1 MKIEEQPYDDRHREP
16 VYVDPD
22 IRAAP
27 RTRDDELT
35 FFWPSGLTSV
45 RLGRASVGD
54 LRSIDTVDL
63 MMLQAHLEGALSV
76 VRRAI
81 EARR

>member
-1 MKIEEQPYDDRHREP
+1 MKIEEQPYDGRHEHADYTVTGPARRIS
-16 VYVDPD
+16 YD
-22 IRAAP
+22 A
-27 RTRDDELT
+27 ELA
-35 FFWPSGLTSV
+35 FFWQSGAVTA

-63 MMLQAHLEGALSV
+63 MVLQAHLEGAAAV
-76 VRRAI
+76 VRRSI